1 MNIIIVSLEEI
12 VDTDLSINSSS
23 SDHHNHQYREESFDQ
38 HGFRNRFKSSQQNR
52 EQMR

>member
-23 SDHHNHQYREESFDQ
+23 SDHHQYREEAFDQ
-38 HGFRNRFKSSQQNR
+38 HGIRNRFKSTQTR